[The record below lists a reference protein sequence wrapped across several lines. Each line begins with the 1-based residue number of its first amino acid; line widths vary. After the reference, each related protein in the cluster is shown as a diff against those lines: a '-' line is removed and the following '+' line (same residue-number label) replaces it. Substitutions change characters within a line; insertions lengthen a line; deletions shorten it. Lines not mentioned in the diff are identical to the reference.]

1 MHYRY
6 GNSMG
11 IGASGLHSPLLSVT
25 GMGAAAQPT
34 FDLNAKLAQMQ
45 ADFAKNNP
53 KIASGVQQA
62 DKLYGQI
69 KQSGG
74 DTTALLMT
82 VGGATMTV
90 APWVGGALIA
100 TAQVMQHYDDWA
112 GSMKAEDAFPK
123 AANTYIDL
131 GWDIARD
138 LGCGSRTNKTREG
151 WRIYFRLGELVAK
164 TNPKVKPYGWEYAG
178 PRDNDPNTDEGRSF
192 RKSNGSDT
200 SAKGIESRWEA
211 SWYEEVATAG
221 YATGR
226 AGRRL
231 NILRSCT
238 ETLARIKYGL
248 SHLPTEQQRR
258 GVLAGCLQKGVG
270 SRSLNGMEF
279 LGAPLPVPAEF
290 VALMDAPYGVVSV
303 LENRNVPT
311 PTPSYTP
318 YVPPTRTPAPSS
330 GGGGG
335 GNLVALAAAGVGAYL
350 LFKG

>member
-1 MHYRY
+1 
-6 GNSMG
+6 
-11 IGASGLHSPLLSVT
+11 
-25 GMGAAAQPT
+25 MGAAAPQPA
-34 FDLNAKLAQMQ
+34 FDLNAKLAQTQ

-53 KIASGVQQA
+53 KLVAGIEQA

-74 DTTALLMT
+74 DTAALLMT
-82 VGGATMTV
+82 VGGATMAV
-90 APWVGGALIA
+90 APWTGAALIA

-151 WRIYFRLGELVAK
+151 WRIYFRLAELVAK
-164 TNPKVKPYGWEYAG
+164 TNPKVKTYGWEYAA
-178 PRDNDPNTDEGRSF
+178 PKDNDPNTDEGRSF

-231 NILRSCT
+231 LILRSCT

-258 GVLAGCLQKGVG
+258 GVLAGCLQKWVG
-270 SRSLNGMEF
+270 GKSLNGMEF

-290 VALMDAPYGVVSV
+290 VALMDAPYGAVSV

-311 PTPSYTP
+311 FTPPPAPYVP
-318 YVPPTRTPAPSS
+318 YVPPTPPPS
-330 GGGGG
+330 GGGGK
-335 GNLVALAAAGVGAYL
+335 LVALAAAGVGAYL
-350 LFKG
+350 LLKG